1 MLESAFNKGLVSN
14 FIKKRL
20 EHWFSPANIAEFL
33 RSPVLKNICKWR
45 IVSDIILHN
54 LFFENSNFRTKIS
67 RKVRGKLPPPPPPK
81 KICPPTL
88 TLTITLIPTLTRGQF
103 SLRQLSRHYEK
114 NLKNC
119 ESQKYVFYS
128 FHLYNVCVNKFCSL
142 TNNFYIIFMMHM
154 ASISEKKNSA
164 EVLLLHGEEMYL

>member
-67 RKVRGKLPPPPPPK
+67 RKVRGKLPPPPKKKNLPSNFNPNHNSNSNSNQGAIFLK
-81 KICPPTL
+81 AIVQTPWKKSQKLWISKICIL
-88 TLTITLIPTLTRGQF
+88 QF
-103 SLRQLSRHYEK
+103 S
-114 NLKNC
+114 
-119 ESQKYVFYS
+119 F
-128 FHLYNVCVNKFCSL
+128 
-142 TNNFYIIFMMHM
+142 I
-154 ASISEKKNSA
+154 
-164 EVLLLHGEEMYL
+164 

>member
-1 MLESAFNKGLVSN
+1 MLESAFSKGLVSN

-67 RKVRGKLPPPPPPK
+67 RKVRGKLPPPKKKKKKKNLPTKFKHNSNPNSNQGAIFLK
-81 KICPPTL
+81 AIVQTLWKKSQKLWISKICIL
-88 TLTITLIPTLTRGQF
+88 QF
-103 SLRQLSRHYEK
+103 S
-114 NLKNC
+114 
-119 ESQKYVFYS
+119 F
-128 FHLYNVCVNKFCSL
+128 
-142 TNNFYIIFMMHM
+142 I
-154 ASISEKKNSA
+154 
-164 EVLLLHGEEMYL
+164 